1 MEAHVTP
8 ADSAAVGAG
17 NGTGSNSPA
26 ASSANSSADSSAE
39 EGRWL
44 NPREREVWLA
54 LRHLLWSLQP
64 AVDRQLQRDSRL
76 SGPEYS
82 VLATL
87 SEDPHGMVRSGT
99 AARMLGWGRSRL
111 SHLLRRME
119 AKGLIER
126 SCSPDDGRGQDI
138 ALTLAGRN
146 AIVEAA
152 PGHVDF
158 VRSVVFDPLTPRQQ
172 DALREACQRI
182 STAIESSGGCEAVYE
197 GEASDCEEGPTA

>member
-1 MEAHVTP
+1 MEASDTT
-8 ADSAAVGAG
+8 AASAARAEAAGVG
-17 NGTGSNSPA
+17 SDP
-26 ASSANSSADSSAE
+26 SAD

-64 AVDRQLQRDSRL
+64 AVDRQLQRDSGL

-87 SEDPHGMVRSGT
+87 SEDPQGMVRSGT
-99 AARMLGWGRSRL
+99 AAQMLGWGRSRL

-119 AKGLIER
+119 AKGLIAR

-138 ALTLAGRN
+138 ALTPTGQSV
-146 AIVEAA
+146 IVAAA

-158 VRSVVFDPLTPRQQ
+158 VRKVVFDPLTPEQQ
-172 DALREACQRI
+172 DALREACHRI
-182 STAIESSGGCEAVYE
+182 STAIESSGSCEPVCE
-197 GEASDCEEGPTA
+197 GADSDCGEGPTA

>member
-1 MEAHVTP
+1 MEAHVTS
-8 ADSAAVGAG
+8 AGSAAIAG
-17 NGTGSNSPA
+17 ESGDGDQSVN
-26 ASSANSSADSSAE
+26 E
-39 EGRWL
+39 RRWL
-44 NPREREVWLA
+44 DAREREVWLA

-64 AVDRQLQRDSRL
+64 AVDRQLLRDSGL

-87 SEDPHGMVRSGT
+87 SEDPQGMVRSGT

-119 AKGLIER
+119 AKGLIAR

-138 ALTLAGRN
+138 ALTPAGRN

-152 PGHVDF
+152 PGHVEF
-158 VRSVVFDPLTPRQQ
+158 VRSVVFDPLTPEQQ
-172 DALREACQRI
+172 DALREACRRI
-182 STAIESSGGCEAVYE
+182 STAIESSGTCEAVCD
-197 GEASDCEEGPTA
+197 GEASDCDEGPTA